1 MGRMFWK
8 FFAVFLLAQLTA
20 IGGVS
25 LIFWLRHQ
33 ALEPLRD
40 VAHGPHAA
48 FVVSSAAD
56 TLEHGGI
63 KALGQ
68 LMEEWQNQA
77 LPPVYALDEGGRELL
92 GRPVPADVRERL
104 ERLEDD
110 RDGDGRPAPVRRLTG
125 GDGHTYLL
133 FVPGFSRWVGDSPRS
148 RERRGIPLIPLVA
161 AVVASV
167 IFGALAARY
176 FSSPIRRLRY
186 AFKAVERGDLGIR
199 LTPDLG
205 RQRDELGDLGRDFD
219 HMVAQLDSLMDGQ
232 RRLLHD
238 VSHELRSPLA
248 RLQIAIDLIR
258 QRPERLQ
265 PSLERIEAEAGRM
278 DHLVGELL
286 TLARLEGGME
296 KQEPEP
302 LALTDL
308 LAAVVE
314 DARFEAEA
322 VGRRVELSMLEA
334 APMLGQPDLL
344 RRAVENV
351 IRNAIRHTPVGSA
364 VRVVLAAG
372 EGRSLSLVVADQ
384 GPGVP
389 ERELEAI
396 FAPFFR
402 SGDNAG
408 AEGHG
413 LGLAIAR
420 RIVEAHSGSIH
431 AQNIPG
437 GGLQVLIVLP
447 RLAG

>member
-25 LIFWLRHQ
+25 LMFWIRHQ

-56 TLEHGGI
+56 TLAHGGV
-63 KALGQ
+63 KALSQ
-68 LMEEWQNQA
+68 LMAEWQNQP
-77 LPPVYALDEGGRELL
+77 LPPVYALDESGRELL
-92 GRPVPADVRERL
+92 GRPVPADIREHL

-110 RDGDGRPAPVRRLTG
+110 RDGDGHPAPVRRLDG
-125 GDGHTYLL
+125 GNGHTYLL
-133 FVPGFSRWVGDSPRS
+133 FVPGFSRWSGGLPPR
-148 RERRGIPLIPLVA
+148 EHRGIPLAPLVA

-176 FSSPIRRLRY
+176 FSSPIRRLRQ
-186 AFKAVERGDLGIR
+186 AFKALEQGDMSIR

-205 RQRDELGDLGRDFD
+205 RSRDELGELGRDFD
-219 HMVAQLDSLMDGQ
+219 HMVAQLQSLMDGQ

-248 RLQIAIDLIR
+248 RLQIAIDLIQ

-265 PSLERIEAEAGRM
+265 PSLERIETEAGRM
-278 DHLVGELL
+278 DRLVGELL
-286 TLARLEGGME
+286 TLARLESGLDKRE
-296 KQEPEP
+296 YESLSLPE
-302 LALTDL
+302 L

-314 DARFEAEA
+314 DARFEA
-322 VGRRVELSMLEA
+322 VGRRVGLAMPEA
-334 APMLGQPDLL
+334 ASMLGQPDLL
-344 RRAVENV
+344 RRAMENV
-351 IRNAIRHTPVGSA
+351 IRNAIRHTPVGG
-364 VRVVLAAG
+364 VVDVSLTS
-372 EGRSLSLVVADQ
+372 EGQCVKLVVTDQ

-389 ERELEAI
+389 EQDLEAI

-402 SGDNAG
+402 SGDSRG
-408 AEGHG
+408 TEGHG
-413 LGLAIAR
+413 LGL
-420 RIVEAHSGSIH
+420 
-431 AQNIPG
+431 
-437 GGLQVLIVLP
+437 
-447 RLAG
+447 